1 MKGGVHNLHGGRGA
15 GPALRLAVCA
25 IGALILAGVLSLALA
40 SVADAAPEP
49 TPSPTAP
56 QLVPPVDPDNPLAP
70 APALTPPQDGTSLD
84 EIGQEAEKTAA
95 AEKKAAWDKKVK
107 EFREQYADGG
117 VLGVFS
123 VTDKDG
129 IPADAYEVILDSG
142 SSTDFQRK
150 VQAFLIEGM
159 FAITKW
165 LIAFSCWLIAW
176 SLSWSLAGILL
187 KPALAVSD
195 SLYTQTIVQLGLP
208 SVLLA
213 FSGTVAFWH
222 ICFGNRSR
230 GWGEI
235 AASTLISALAVTTF
249 AAPPQLLLAH
259 DQGAVGEVR
268 KLGLTV
274 AALVM
279 GQEEALPE
287 DAELDASG
295 AKALTRPISDALVE
309 AFIVKP
315 SMLLSYDQTFH
326 GRCAKQYT
334 QSRIEQALYNQELDK
349 TKKKIQDGINN
360 GTVTEKPGW
369 AQSIDNFIFGKAFD
383 WTRENVVDT
392 EPGEAFEKKCVKGDA
407 GAAKKTSWDKVG
419 GAAFVLF
426 AAVLVFLLLLF
437 LSGKFLITQ
446 VLIALEA
453 MVARVAVTAGIL
465 PGPGRA
471 WLWERAVSILRLLGV
486 LVAIVVGLAVFILVV
501 TAVLDY
507 DKTTIPN
514 FEKEETPGALT
525 IRFFVLDLLCIAAFI
540 FRRKLAAK
548 GRAWAAEARTRLGN
562 TRFGGRA
569 PVQLQD
575 GGRRR
580 SKLAA
585 VAKTGLMIGAMAA
598 TGGSAAA
605 LGAGGT
611 VRGALSTRLAAHTVR
626 AGGRTALRTTAGTA
640 KAAGKA
646 AGKAGVF
653 GLKYTVGAPVYVP
666 RAARSASAAAQA
678 VPGRV
683 RTASQ
688 SLQTR
693 LHGAVGPTSRAR
705 GFATEYF
712 NNVGGR
718 HVVNRYRMHRGLAPL
733 PPPRRP
739 ASGGGRSVP
748 PSRTRPAGPVRPPAA
763 RAPQAAAAGRRP
775 VPPRVPAPPA
785 SARQAS
791 LQLRLHRART
801 RPTPPPAT
809 APTPRPGPLP
819 GHRPRGRGRGG
830 RL

>member
-1 MKGGVHNLHGGRGA
+1 MRNLHGAQGA
-15 GPALRLAVCA
+15 GPALRLAVYA

-40 SVADAAPEP
+40 SVAGAAPEP
-49 TPSPTAP
+49 APSPSPTAP

-70 APALTPPQDGTSLD
+70 PPALTPPQDGTSLE

-95 AEKKAAWDKKVK
+95 AEKKAAWDKRVK
-107 EFREQYADGG
+107 EFREKYADGG

-129 IPADAYEVILDSG
+129 IPADAYEVVLDSG
-142 SSTDFQRK
+142 GATDMQQK
-150 VQAFLIEGM
+150 LQAFLIEGM

-195 SLYTQTIVQLGLP
+195 SLYNQTIVQLGLP

-235 AASTLISALAVTTF
+235 AASTFISALAVTTF

-287 DAELDASG
+287 DAVLDANG

-326 GRCAKQYT
+326 GTCATQYT
-334 QSRIEQALYNQELDK
+334 HSRIEQALYNQELDK
-349 TKKKIQDGINN
+349 TKRKIQDDINN
-360 GTVTEKPGW
+360 GTITEKPGW
-369 AQSIDNFIFGKAFD
+369 AQSIDNFIIGKAFD

-471 WLWERAVSILRLLGV
+471 WLWERAVSILRLLGA

-507 DKTTIPN
+507 DKTTIPG

-540 FRRKLAAK
+540 FRKKLAAK

-575 GGRRR
+575 GGTRRR

-585 VAKTGLMIGAMAA
+585 LAKTGLMIGAMAA

-605 LGAGGT
+605 LGASGA
-611 VRGALSTRLAAHTVR
+611 VRGALGTRLAARTVR
-626 AGGRTALRTTAGTA
+626 AGGRAAVRTTVGTA

-646 AGKAGVF
+646 GTF

-666 RAARSASAAAQA
+666 RAARTATAAAQA

-683 RTASQ
+683 RAASQ

-693 LHGAVGPTSRAR
+693 LHSAVGPTSRAR

-718 HVVNRYRMHRGLAPL
+718 HILNRYRMHRGLAPL

-739 ASGGGRSVP
+739 APGGGG
-748 PSRTRPAGPVRPPAA
+748 PSGTPARTRPAGPVRPPAA
-763 RAPQAAAAGRRP
+763 RAPQPAAARRRP
-775 VPPRVPAPPA
+775 VPTPVPTPPA
-785 SARQAS
+785 SARQAA
-791 LQLRLHRART
+791 LQRRLHRART
-801 RPTPPPAT
+801 RPAPPPPA

-819 GHRPRGRGRGG
+819 GHRPRGGRGHGG
-830 RL
+830 RP

>member
-1 MKGGVHNLHGGRGA
+1 MRNLHGAQGA
-15 GPALRLAVCA
+15 GPALRLAVYA
-25 IGALILAGVLSLALA
+25 IGALILAGVLSLAVA
-40 SVADAAPEP
+40 SVAGAAPEP
-49 TPSPTAP
+49 APSPSAP
-56 QLVPPVDPDNPLAP
+56 QVVPPVDPDNPLAP
-70 APALTPPQDGTSLD
+70 APALTPPRDGTSLD
-84 EIGQEAEKTAA
+84 EIGEEAEKTAA
-95 AEKKAAWDKKVK
+95 AKKKAAWDKKVK

-142 SSTDFQRK
+142 GATDMEQK
-150 VQAFLIEGM
+150 LQAFLIEGM

-195 SLYTQTIVQLGLP
+195 SLYNQTIVQLGLP
-208 SVLLA
+208 AVLLA

-326 GRCAKQYT
+326 GTCATQYT
-334 QSRIEQALYNQELDK
+334 HSRIEQALYNQELDK
-349 TKKKIQDGINN
+349 TKRKIQDGIND

-369 AQSIDNFIFGKAFD
+369 AQSIDNFIVGKAFD

-407 GAAKKTSWDKVG
+407 GAAKKTSWDKVI

-426 AAVLVFLLLLF
+426 AAFLVFLLLIF

-471 WLWERAVSILRLLGV
+471 WLWERAVSVLRLLGV

-507 DKTTIPN
+507 DRTTIPG
-514 FEKEETPGALT
+514 FEKEEAPGALT
-525 IRFFVLDLLCIAAFI
+525 VRFFVLDLLCIAAFS
-540 FRRKLAAK
+540 FRKKLAAK

-562 TRFGGRA
+562 SRFGGRA

-605 LGAGGT
+605 LGASGT
-611 VRGALSTRLAAHTVR
+611 VRGALSTRLAARTVR
-626 AGGRTALRTTAGTA
+626 AGGRTALRTTVGTA

-646 AGKAGVF
+646 GAF

-693 LHGAVGPTSRAR
+693 LHGAVGPASRAR

-733 PPPRRP
+733 PPSHGP
-739 ASGGGRSVP
+739 ASGSSGRSGTP
-748 PSRTRPAGPVRPPAA
+748 ARTRPAGPVRPPAA
-763 RAPQAAAAGRRP
+763 RAAAARAPQPAAAGRRP
-775 VPPRVPAPPA
+775 VPAPVPARPA

-801 RPTPPPAT
+801 RPTPPSAT

-819 GHRPRGRGRGG
+819 GNRPRGGRGRGG